1 MNNFLRYF
9 GNFRKAENGLRE
21 YVDYTGRKFILNPL
35 TQKWESGGMVLSEQQ
50 MSMFTLHAF
59 DDPSNGG
66 KKLALIPTISLS
78 FLFQLPDGVS
88 FARSTAVTTYLGS
101 DGYIKRTTSVNEPRF
116 EYDSSGN
123 QLGLLFEGS
132 SSNRLVDGITF
143 YNKWEIPA
151 AALALGATLVSN
163 EGTSPENT
171 NQANRL
177 AVNVNPGQNLG
188 SASIIIKD
196 HVDIA
201 AGSNNLSHVF
211 SFWAKNVVGATY
223 IAASIIRSDTAN
235 DKWFG
240 IVADIS
246 GNSFKTYQATTAPGI
261 TFANLERYPNDW
273 YRISVGTTASS
284 STGISACIGI
294 VNSFSASFNNTGR
307 PVNTDLMGLATPYG
321 YTGLFWGAQ
330 VETNFSPTSFIPTNG
345 SFVTRNPDS
354 AFYTGVTSTIGENPT
369 NLTINIEFDAN
380 IPTASSFPVIARLFD
395 SESLGSSGNYEF
407 YTWRNASNKDKINYS
422 VEIRSVTT
430 QNGELTS
437 TANAFTSSYTS
448 GLDPK
453 TTHKVAISYNPN
465 IISAEALRAVDGF
478 AISSTQGATATPISL
493 DRLNIGSYS
502 STASQLNGHIKLI
515 RIYDKKLPQT
525 DLNNLTQ

>member
-50 MSMFTLHAF
+50 MSMFSLQAF

-66 KKLALIPTISLS
+66 SKKLAFVPIISLS
-78 FLFQLPDGVS
+78 FFDGLPNGVT

-101 DGYIKRTTSVNEPRF
+101 NGYIQRTTSANEPRF
-116 EYDSSGN
+116 EYDSFGN
-123 QLGLLFEGS
+123 PLGLLFES
-132 SSNRLVDGITF
+132 STTNRLVDGITF
-143 YNKWEIPA
+143 YGNWKLNTA
-151 AALALGATLVSN
+151 AVTNFGMTLLSN
-163 EGTSPENT
+163 QGTSPENT

-177 AVNVNPGQNLG
+177 AINSPIG
-188 SASIIIKD
+188 SEFSLISSSIED

-201 AGSNNLSHVF
+201 AGSDNLSHVF

-223 IAASIIRSDTAN
+223 IAASICRSSVSQ

-240 IVADIS
+240 IIADIS
-246 GNSFKTYQATTAPGI
+246 GNTFKTFQATTAPGI

-273 YRISVGTTASS
+273 YRISVGTTASN
-284 STGISACIGI
+284 STGISACIGM
-294 VNSFSASFNNTGR
+294 VNSLNATFNEFGR
-307 PVNTDLMGLATPYG
+307 PINTSIATSSPEG
-321 YTGLFWGAQ
+321 FTALFWGAQ
-330 VETNFSPTSFIPTNG
+330 VEANFSPTSFIPTNG
-345 SFVTRNPDS
+345 SVVTRNPDS

-380 IPTASSFPVIARLFD
+380 IPTANFPVIARLFD
-395 SESLGSSGNYEF
+395 SASAGLSGNYEF

-437 TANAFTSSYTS
+437 TANAFTTSYTT
-448 GLDPK
+448 GLNPK

-465 IISAEALRAVDGF
+465 IISAEALRAVNGF
-478 AISSTQGATATPISL
+478 AINSSQGVTATPISL
-493 DRLNIGSYS
+493 DRLQIGSYS
-502 STASQLNGHIKLI
+502 STASQLNGHIKSI
-515 RIYDKKLPQT
+515 KIYDKKMPQT